1 MLILTLFALR
11 QYIIISLIHF
21 YFKNINLPHHFEVH
35 AVLTRKKRVQSMHEK
50 MHHKVGFPAQT
61 VLFVDAVLP
70 RKWNGLTL
78 SYPQVCKQRFKECS
92 AHSTVGIQMVP
103 RICSE
108 YFTSDNQKFGWLN
121 TQSTAVASPQI
132 SCNR

>member
-21 YFKNINLPHHFEVH
+21 YFKNIETRQTLRLKYKVTLAVH

-70 RKWNGLTL
+70 RK
-78 SYPQVCKQRFKECS
+78 
-92 AHSTVGIQMVP
+92 
-103 RICSE
+103 
-108 YFTSDNQKFGWLN
+108 
-121 TQSTAVASPQI
+121 
-132 SCNR
+132 